1 MPLKKIQVKTG
12 MNRENTNYAGEG
24 GYWSGDKIRFRSGY
38 AEKIGGWITNSSGTF
53 AGVCRSLFNW
63 ISLTSENLLSVGT
76 NQRYYIQNNGAFY
89 SITPVSRTVT
99 YLVNNPFTTVS
110 GSNLVTVTDAGLVS
124 TVGTFVTF
132 SGATAVGGLT
142 LNGSYEIVTV
152 GAGTYTIYAPG
163 ATSGATGGGAL
174 VVATYD
180 ISASS
185 ATYSAISSA
194 GWGVSSWGSGAWGTS
209 TGGAIPLALWSQS
222 NWGQDLVF
230 GARSGEI
237 YYWVKDATT
246 YAPAVTMLAYANSI
260 PKTYKTVQ
268 ANVTGSTTFVV
279 SDTLDINYGAVVS
292 VRSGGGTIPAGTYVV
307 YSGVSGW
314 NGSTTITVSAAVTL
328 TTASVVNF
336 SFAGNT
342 SPTQINQIVSF
353 STYQFA
359 VALGSSPY
367 DPSTPTPAFNPMLV
381 RWSDQSVVAE
391 WTPTTFNQSGESLLA
406 NGSYIVG
413 GAIARQELLIWTD
426 KALYSMQYIGAP
438 YVFNFQTLMDN
449 ISIMSPNAMITI
461 NNVTYWMGV
470 DKFYQYGGT
479 VAPLP
484 CTIRQYIF
492 NNLNITQSFQVVC
505 GHNEEYSEIWWHY
518 PSSTSNTNDSYV
530 IWNYADSNWYFG
542 TMNRTA
548 WYDTPLSATPL
559 AAISVQNS
567 FINKGVPITSLTTA
581 AGTVTVN
588 FATQTATAV
597 VGDKITISD
606 ATPTTTFNGTYTITA
621 ATTSS
626 IQYASGITGAFT
638 SGTVS
643 NLPMGSTDT
652 TIPTVNCASFPNAG
666 VVLID
671 SEQIAYTSNTGSSLS
686 GLTRGYNSTTA
697 VAHAVYSQ
705 ITQTPSN
712 QIVKHEIGYDDG
724 SVTPAVALPAYI
736 ETSDFDLDDGER
748 LSFISRIIPD
758 LTFEGST
765 AGSNPQVLLT
775 LKPRY
780 YPGSNYDTSTPGSV
794 DSTVLPPTPPA
805 QIPVEQYT
813 GVLYARVRGRQ
824 IAFRVESVKKGTT
837 WQLGLMRFDIRP
849 DGRR

>member
-38 AEKIGGWITNSSGTF
+38 AEKIGGWLTNSSGTF

-89 SITPVSRTVT
+89 PITPISRTVT

-163 ATSGATGGGAL
+163 ATSGATGGGAV
-174 VVATYD
+174 VVAKYELA
-180 ISASS
+180 ASS
-185 ATYSAISSA
+185 AIYSSISSA

-209 TGGAIPLALWSQS
+209 TGASIPLALWSQS

-237 YYWVKDATT
+237 YYWVKDTT
-246 YAPAVTMLAYANSI
+246 SYAPATTIHTYANTQV
-260 PKTYKTVQ
+260 KTTKLATFGGITSTITVP
-268 ANVTGSTTFVV
+268 
-279 SDTLDINYGAVVS
+279 DTLDLDVGAVI
-292 VRSGGGTIPAGTYVV
+292 SGTNITAGTYVTTAWDGSTSV
-307 YSGVSGW
+307 PISAPTLGASSGSYTFSYSGL
-314 NGSTTITVSAAVTL
+314 AAP
-328 TTASVVNF
+328 N
-336 SFAGNT
+336 
-342 SPTQINQIVSF
+342 QINQVVVF
-353 STYQFA
+353 STYQFV
-359 VALGSSPY
+359 VALGSTPY
-367 DPSTPTPAFNPMLV
+367 DPSSFTPAFNPMLV
-381 RWSDQSVVAE
+381 RWSDQSVAAE
-391 WTPTTFNQSGESLLA
+391 WTPTTFNQSGEVLLA

-413 GAIARQELLIWTD
+413 GATARQELLIWTD

-470 DKFYQYGGT
+470 DKFYVYNGT
-479 VAPLP
+479 VQPLP

-530 IWNYADSNWYFG
+530 IWNYADNNWYFG
-542 TMNRTA
+542 TINRTA
-548 WYDTPLSATPL
+548 WYDTPLSPNPL

-567 FINKGVPITSLTTA
+567 YLSSAI
-581 AGTVTVN
+581 
-588 FATQTATAV
+588 TATSTQ
-597 VGDKITISD
+597 IPMIIS
-606 ATPTTTFNGTYTITA
+606 
-621 ATTSS
+621 TS
-626 IQYASGITGAFT
+626 YPNSGSVI
-638 SGTVS
+638 
-643 NLPMGSTDT
+643 
-652 TIPTVNCASFPNAG
+652 
-666 VVLID
+666 ID
-671 SEQIAYTSNTGSSLS
+671 SEQIAYTSNGGTFLS
-686 GLTRGYNSTTA
+686 GLTRGFNGTTA
-697 VAHAVYSQ
+697 ASHTIYSAVSNS
-705 ITQTPSN
+705 PSN
-712 QIVKHEIGYDDG
+712 QVIRHEIGYDDG
-724 SVTPAVALPAYI
+724 SVTPAVAIPAYI
-736 ETSDFDLDDGER
+736 ETSDFDLGDGER

-758 LTFEGST
+758 LTFDGST

-794 DSTVLPPTPPA
+794 DSTVLPPTPPT

-824 IAFRVESVKKGTT
+824 IAFRVESTKKGTS

>member
-38 AEKIGGWITNSSGTF
+38 AEKIGGWLTNSSGTF

-110 GSNLVTVTDAGLVS
+110 SSNLVTVTDAGLVS

-163 ATSGATGGGAL
+163 ATSGATGGGAV
-174 VVATYD
+174 VVAKYELA
-180 ISASS
+180 ASS
-185 ATYSAISSA
+185 AIYSSISSA

-209 TGGAIPLALWSQS
+209 TGASIPLALWSQS

-237 YYWVKDATT
+237 YYWVKDTT
-246 YAPAVTMLAYANSI
+246 SYAPATTIHTYANTQV
-260 PKTYKTVQ
+260 KTTKLATFGGITSTITVP
-268 ANVTGSTTFVV
+268 
-279 SDTLDINYGAVVS
+279 DTLDLDVGAVI
-292 VRSGGGTIPAGTYVV
+292 SGTNITAGTYVTTAWDGSTSV
-307 YSGVSGW
+307 PISAPTLGASSGSYTFSYSGL
-314 NGSTTITVSAAVTL
+314 AAP
-328 TTASVVNF
+328 N
-336 SFAGNT
+336 
-342 SPTQINQIVSF
+342 QINQVVVF
-353 STYQFA
+353 STYQFV
-359 VALGSSPY
+359 VALGSTPY
-367 DPSTPTPAFNPMLV
+367 DPSSFTPAFNPMLV
-381 RWSDQSVVAE
+381 RWSDQSVAAE
-391 WTPTTFNQSGESLLA
+391 WTPTTFNQSGEVLLA

-413 GAIARQELLIWTD
+413 GATARQELLIWTD

-470 DKFYQYGGT
+470 DKFYVYNGT
-479 VAPLP
+479 VQPLP
-484 CTIRQYIF
+484 CTIRQYVF

-530 IWNYADSNWYFG
+530 IWNYADNNWYFG
-542 TMNRTA
+542 TINRTA
-548 WYDTPLSATPL
+548 WYDTPLSPNPL

-567 FINKGVPITSLTTA
+567 YLSSAI
-581 AGTVTVN
+581 
-588 FATQTATAV
+588 TATSTQ
-597 VGDKITISD
+597 IPMIIS
-606 ATPTTTFNGTYTITA
+606 
-621 ATTSS
+621 TS
-626 IQYASGITGAFT
+626 YPNSGSVI
-638 SGTVS
+638 
-643 NLPMGSTDT
+643 
-652 TIPTVNCASFPNAG
+652 
-666 VVLID
+666 ID
-671 SEQIAYTSNTGSSLS
+671 SEQIAYTSNGGTFLS
-686 GLTRGYNSTTA
+686 GLTRGFNGTTA
-697 VAHAVYSQ
+697 ASHTIYSAVSNS
-705 ITQTPSN
+705 PSN
-712 QIVKHEIGYDDG
+712 QVIRHEIGYDDG
-724 SVTPAVALPAYI
+724 SVTPAVAIPAYI
-736 ETSDFDLDDGER
+736 ETSDFDLGDGER

-758 LTFEGST
+758 LTFDGST

-794 DSTVLPPTPPA
+794 DSTVLPPTPPT

-824 IAFRVESVKKGTT
+824 IAFRVESTKKGTS

>member
-38 AEKIGGWITNSSGTF
+38 AEKIGGWLTNSSGTF

-63 ISLTSENLLSVGT
+63 VSLTSENLLSVGT

-132 SGATAVGGLT
+132 SGSTAVGGLT

-163 ATSGATGGGAL
+163 ATSGATGGGAV

-230 GARSGEI
+230 GARSGAL
-237 YYWVKDATT
+237 YYWVKDTTT
-246 YAPAVTMLAYANSI
+246 YAPATTINAYAETQQ
-260 PKTYKTVQ
+260 KTSKTTAVF
-268 ANVTGSTTFVV
+268 AVGSVTVST
-279 SDTLDINYGAVVS
+279 SDTVDIDIGAAIYHGSISSANYVG
-292 VRSGGGTIPAGTYVV
+292 YVDT
-307 YSGVSGW
+307 SW
-314 NGSTTITVSAAVTL
+314 NGSTTVTIGGGTGYTSASA
-328 TTASVVNF
+328 TAIFTYS
-336 SFAGNT
+336 GNT
-342 SPTQINQIVSF
+342 APKQINQVVIF
-353 STYQFA
+353 STYQFV
-359 VALGSSPY
+359 VALGSTPY
-367 DPSTPTPAFNPMLV
+367 DPSTFNPAFNPMLV
-381 RWSDQSVVAE
+381 RWSDQSVAAE
-391 WTPTTFNQSGESLLA
+391 WTPTTFNQSGEVLLA

-413 GAIARQELLIWTD
+413 GATARQELLIWTD

-438 YVFNFQTLMDN
+438 FVFNFQTLMDN

-470 DKFYQYGGT
+470 DKFYVYNGT
-479 VAPLP
+479 VQPLP
-484 CTIRQYIF
+484 CTIRQYVF
-492 NNLNITQSFQVVC
+492 HNLNITQSFQVVC

-530 IWNYADSNWYFG
+530 IWNYADNNWYFG
-542 TMNRTA
+542 TINRTA
-548 WYDTPLSATPL
+548 WYDTPLLPNPL
-559 AAISVQNS
+559 AAISVQNA
-567 FINKGVPITSLTTA
+567 FINKGVPITSITTA

-588 FATQTATAV
+588 FATQSATAI

-638 SGTVS
+638 SGTIS
-643 NLPMGSTDT
+643 GLPMGSTDT

-671 SEQIAYTSNTGSSLS
+671 SEQIAYTSNSGSSL
-686 GLTRGYNSTTA
+686 GGVTRGYNSTTA
-697 VAHAVYSQ
+697 VAHKAYSQ
-705 ITQTPSN
+705 VTQVPAN

-724 SVTPAVALPAYI
+724 SVTPTVAIPAYI
-736 ETSDFDLDDGER
+736 ETSDFDLDDGEH
-748 LSFISRIIPD
+748 LSFVSRIIPD

-824 IAFRVESVKKGTT
+824 IAFRVESTKKGTS

>member
-38 AEKIGGWITNSSGTF
+38 AEKIGGWVTNSSNSF

-63 ISLTSENLLSVGT
+63 ITLSSEDLTATGT
-76 NQRYYIQNNGAFY
+76 NQRYYIQNNGTFY

-110 GSNLVTVTDAGLVS
+110 SSNLVTVTDAGFTS
-124 TVGTFVTF
+124 TVGSFVTF

-163 ATSGATGGGAL
+163 ATSGATGGGAV

-194 GWGVSSWGSGAWGTS
+194 GWGVSSWGTGGWGTS
-209 TGGAIPLALWSQS
+209 TGGYIPLALWSQS
-222 NWGQDLVF
+222 TWGQDLVF

-237 YYWVKDATT
+237 YYWVKDTT
-246 YAPAVTMLAYANSI
+246 SYAPATTIHTYANTQV
-260 PKTYKTVQ
+260 KTTKLATFGGITSTITVP
-268 ANVTGSTTFVV
+268 
-279 SDTLDINYGAVVS
+279 DTLDLDVGAVI
-292 VRSGGGTIPAGTYVV
+292 SGTNITAGTYVTTA
-307 YSGVSGW
+307 W
-314 NGSTTITVSAAVTL
+314 NGSTSVPISAPTL
-328 TTASVVNF
+328 GASSGSYTF
-336 SFAGNT
+336 SYSGLAAPN
-342 SPTQINQIVSF
+342 QINQVVIF
-353 STYQFA
+353 STYQFI
-359 VALGSSPY
+359 VALGSTPY
-367 DPSTPTPAFNPMLV
+367 DPSIISNFTPAFNPMLV
-381 RWSDQSVVAE
+381 RWSDQSVAAE

-449 ISIMSPNAMITI
+449 ISIMSPNAMLTV
-461 NNVTYWMGV
+461 NNITYWMGV

-559 AAISVQNS
+559 AAISVQNA
-567 FINKGVPITSLTTA
+567 FINKGVPITSITTA

-588 FATQTATAV
+588 FATQSATAI
-597 VGDKITISD
+597 VGDKITVTSVVPLGYNVTD
-606 ATPTTTFNGTYTITA
+606 ATITA

-626 IQYASGITGAFT
+626 VSYVNATTGAMT
-638 SGTVS
+638 TAGTVS
-643 NLPMGSTDT
+643 NLPM
-652 TIPTVNCASFPNAG
+652 A
-666 VVLID
+666 
-671 SEQIAYTSNTGSSLS
+671 SSLFAEILAT
-686 GLTRGYNSTTA
+686 LTMSSRLLALTGRDRSLRASMTFVTA
-697 VAHAVYSQ
+697 
-705 ITQTPSN
+705 
-712 QIVKHEIGYDDG
+712 
-724 SVTPAVALPAYI
+724 
-736 ETSDFDLDDGER
+736 F
-748 LSFISRIIPD
+748 
-758 LTFEGST
+758 
-765 AGSNPQVLLT
+765 
-775 LKPRY
+775 
-780 YPGSNYDTSTPGSV
+780 
-794 DSTVLPPTPPA
+794 
-805 QIPVEQYT
+805 
-813 GVLYARVRGRQ
+813 
-824 IAFRVESVKKGTT
+824 
-837 WQLGLMRFDIRP
+837 
-849 DGRR
+849 

>member
-38 AEKIGGWITNSSGTF
+38 AEKIGGWLTNSSGTF

-110 GSNLVTVTDAGLVS
+110 SSNLVTVTDAGLVS

-163 ATSGATGGGAL
+163 ATSGATGGGAV
-174 VVATYD
+174 VVAKYELA
-180 ISASS
+180 ASS
-185 ATYSAISSA
+185 AIYSSISSA

-209 TGGAIPLALWSQS
+209 TGASIPLALWSQS

-230 GARSGEI
+230 GARSGAI
-237 YYWVKDATT
+237 YYWVKDTT
-246 YAPAVTMLAYANSI
+246 SYAPATTINTYANTQV
-260 PKTYKTVQ
+260 KTTKLATFGGITSTITVP
-268 ANVTGSTTFVV
+268 
-279 SDTLDINYGAVVS
+279 DTLDLDVGAVI
-292 VRSGGGTIPAGTYVV
+292 SGTNITAGTYVTTAWDGSTSV
-307 YSGVSGW
+307 PISAPTLGASSGSYTFSYSGL
-314 NGSTTITVSAAVTL
+314 AAP
-328 TTASVVNF
+328 N
-336 SFAGNT
+336 
-342 SPTQINQIVSF
+342 QINQVVVF
-353 STYQFA
+353 STYQFV
-359 VALGSSPY
+359 VALGSTPY
-367 DPSTPTPAFNPMLV
+367 DPSSFTPAFNPMLV
-381 RWSDQSVVAE
+381 RWSDQSVAAE
-391 WTPTTFNQSGESLLA
+391 WTPTTFNQSGEVLLA

-413 GAIARQELLIWTD
+413 GATARQELLIWTD

-470 DKFYQYGGT
+470 DKFYVYNGT
-479 VAPLP
+479 VQPLP

-530 IWNYADSNWYFG
+530 IWNYADNNWYFG
-542 TMNRTA
+542 TINRTA
-548 WYDTPLSATPL
+548 WYDTPLSPNPL

-567 FINKGVPITSLTTA
+567 YLSSAI
-581 AGTVTVN
+581 
-588 FATQTATAV
+588 TATSTQ
-597 VGDKITISD
+597 IPMIIS
-606 ATPTTTFNGTYTITA
+606 
-621 ATTSS
+621 TS
-626 IQYASGITGAFT
+626 YPNSGSVI
-638 SGTVS
+638 
-643 NLPMGSTDT
+643 
-652 TIPTVNCASFPNAG
+652 
-666 VVLID
+666 ID
-671 SEQIAYTSNTGSSLS
+671 SEQIAYTSNGGTFLS
-686 GLTRGYNSTTA
+686 GLTRGFNGTTA
-697 VAHAVYSQ
+697 ASHTIYSAVSNS
-705 ITQTPSN
+705 PSN
-712 QIVKHEIGYDDG
+712 QVIRHEIGYDDG
-724 SVTPAVALPAYI
+724 SVTPAVAIPAYI
-736 ETSDFDLDDGER
+736 ETSDFDLGDGER

-758 LTFEGST
+758 LTFDGST

-824 IAFRVESVKKGTT
+824 IAFRVESTKKGTS

>member
-38 AEKIGGWITNSSGTF
+38 AEKIGGWLTNSSGTF

-89 SITPVSRTVT
+89 PITPISRTVT

-163 ATSGATGGGAL
+163 ATSGATGGGAV
-174 VVATYD
+174 VVAKYELA
-180 ISASS
+180 ASS
-185 ATYSAISSA
+185 AIYSSISSA

-209 TGGAIPLALWSQS
+209 TGASIPLALWSQS

-230 GARSGEI
+230 GARSGAI
-237 YYWVKDATT
+237 YYWVKDTT
-246 YAPAVTMLAYANSI
+246 SYAPATTIHTYANTQV
-260 PKTYKTVQ
+260 KTTKLATFGGITSTITVP
-268 ANVTGSTTFVV
+268 
-279 SDTLDINYGAVVS
+279 DTLDLDVGAVI
-292 VRSGGGTIPAGTYVV
+292 SGTNITAGTYVTTAWDGSTSV
-307 YSGVSGW
+307 PISAPTLGASSGSYTFSYSGL
-314 NGSTTITVSAAVTL
+314 AAP
-328 TTASVVNF
+328 N
-336 SFAGNT
+336 
-342 SPTQINQIVSF
+342 QINQVVVF
-353 STYQFA
+353 STYQFV
-359 VALGSSPY
+359 VALGSTPY
-367 DPSTPTPAFNPMLV
+367 DPSSFTPAFNPMLV
-381 RWSDQSVVAE
+381 RWSDQSVAAE
-391 WTPTTFNQSGESLLA
+391 WTPTTFNQSGEVLLA

-413 GAIARQELLIWTD
+413 GATARQELLIWTD

-470 DKFYQYGGT
+470 DKFYVYNGT
-479 VAPLP
+479 VQPLP

-530 IWNYADSNWYFG
+530 IWNYADNNWYFG
-542 TMNRTA
+542 TINRTA
-548 WYDTPLSATPL
+548 WYDTPLSPNPL

-567 FINKGVPITSLTTA
+567 YLSSAI
-581 AGTVTVN
+581 
-588 FATQTATAV
+588 TATSTQ
-597 VGDKITISD
+597 IPMIIS
-606 ATPTTTFNGTYTITA
+606 
-621 ATTSS
+621 TS
-626 IQYASGITGAFT
+626 YPNSGSVI
-638 SGTVS
+638 
-643 NLPMGSTDT
+643 
-652 TIPTVNCASFPNAG
+652 
-666 VVLID
+666 ID
-671 SEQIAYTSNTGSSLS
+671 SEQIAYTSNGGTFLS
-686 GLTRGYNSTTA
+686 GLTRGFNGTTA
-697 VAHAVYSQ
+697 ASHTIYSAVSNS
-705 ITQTPSN
+705 PSN
-712 QIVKHEIGYDDG
+712 QVIRHEIGYDDG
-724 SVTPAVALPAYI
+724 SVTPAVAIPAYI
-736 ETSDFDLDDGER
+736 ETSDFDLGDGER

-758 LTFEGST
+758 LTFDGST

-824 IAFRVESVKKGTT
+824 IAFRVESTKKGTS

>member
-38 AEKIGGWITNSSGTF
+38 AEKIGGWLTNSSGTF

-110 GSNLVTVTDAGLVS
+110 SSNLVTVTDAGLVS

-163 ATSGATGGGAL
+163 ATSGATGGGAV
-174 VVATYD
+174 VVAKYELA
-180 ISASS
+180 ASS
-185 ATYSAISSA
+185 AIYSSISSA

-209 TGGAIPLALWSQS
+209 TGASIPLALWSQS

-230 GARSGEI
+230 GARSGAI
-237 YYWVKDATT
+237 YYWVKDTT
-246 YAPAVTMLAYANSI
+246 SYAPATTINTYANTQV
-260 PKTYKTVQ
+260 KTTKLATFGGITSTITVP
-268 ANVTGSTTFVV
+268 
-279 SDTLDINYGAVVS
+279 DTLDLDVGAVI
-292 VRSGGGTIPAGTYVV
+292 SGTNITAGTYVTTAWDGSTSV
-307 YSGVSGW
+307 PISAPTLGASSGSYTFSYSGL
-314 NGSTTITVSAAVTL
+314 AAP
-328 TTASVVNF
+328 N
-336 SFAGNT
+336 
-342 SPTQINQIVSF
+342 QINQVVVF
-353 STYQFA
+353 STYQFV
-359 VALGSSPY
+359 VALGSTPY
-367 DPSTPTPAFNPMLV
+367 DPSSFTPAFNPMLV
-381 RWSDQSVVAE
+381 RWSDQSVAAE
-391 WTPTTFNQSGESLLA
+391 WTPTTFNQSGEVLLA

-413 GAIARQELLIWTD
+413 GATARQELLIWTD

-470 DKFYQYGGT
+470 DKFYVYNGT
-479 VAPLP
+479 VQPLP

-530 IWNYADSNWYFG
+530 IWNYADNNWYFG
-542 TMNRTA
+542 TINRTA
-548 WYDTPLSATPL
+548 WYDTPLSPNPL

-567 FINKGVPITSLTTA
+567 YLSSAI
-581 AGTVTVN
+581 
-588 FATQTATAV
+588 TATSTQ
-597 VGDKITISD
+597 IPMIIS
-606 ATPTTTFNGTYTITA
+606 
-621 ATTSS
+621 TS
-626 IQYASGITGAFT
+626 YPNSGSVI
-638 SGTVS
+638 
-643 NLPMGSTDT
+643 
-652 TIPTVNCASFPNAG
+652 
-666 VVLID
+666 ID
-671 SEQIAYTSNTGSSLS
+671 SEQIAYTSNGGTFLS
-686 GLTRGYNSTTA
+686 GLTRGFNGTTA
-697 VAHAVYSQ
+697 ASHTIYSAVSNS
-705 ITQTPSN
+705 PSN
-712 QIVKHEIGYDDG
+712 QVIRHEIGYDDG
-724 SVTPAVALPAYI
+724 SVTPAVAIPAYI
-736 ETSDFDLDDGER
+736 ETSDFDLGDGER

-758 LTFEGST
+758 LTFDGST

-794 DSTVLPPTPPA
+794 DSTVLPPTPPT

-824 IAFRVESVKKGTT
+824 IAFRVESTKKGTS

>member
-38 AEKIGGWITNSSGTF
+38 AEKIGGWLTNSSGTF

-110 GSNLVTVTDAGLVS
+110 SSNLVTVTDAGLVS

-163 ATSGATGGGAL
+163 ATSGATGGGAV
-174 VVATYD
+174 VVAKYELA
-180 ISASS
+180 ASS
-185 ATYSAISSA
+185 AIYSSISSA

-209 TGGAIPLALWSQS
+209 TGASIPLALWSQS

-237 YYWVKDATT
+237 YYWVKDTT
-246 YAPAVTMLAYANSI
+246 SYAPATTIHTYANTQV
-260 PKTYKTVQ
+260 KTTKLATFGGITSTITVP
-268 ANVTGSTTFVV
+268 
-279 SDTLDINYGAVVS
+279 DTLDLDVGAVI
-292 VRSGGGTIPAGTYVV
+292 SGTNITAGTYVTTAWDGSTSV
-307 YSGVSGW
+307 PISAPTLGASSGSYTFSYSGL
-314 NGSTTITVSAAVTL
+314 AAP
-328 TTASVVNF
+328 N
-336 SFAGNT
+336 
-342 SPTQINQIVSF
+342 QINQVVVF
-353 STYQFA
+353 STYQFV
-359 VALGSSPY
+359 VALGSTPY
-367 DPSTPTPAFNPMLV
+367 DPSSFTPAFNPMLV
-381 RWSDQSVVAE
+381 RWSDQSVAAE
-391 WTPTTFNQSGESLLA
+391 WTPTTFNQSGEVLLA

-413 GAIARQELLIWTD
+413 GATARQELLIWTD

-470 DKFYQYGGT
+470 DKFYVYNGT
-479 VAPLP
+479 VQPLP

-530 IWNYADSNWYFG
+530 IWNYADNNWYFG
-542 TMNRTA
+542 TINRTA
-548 WYDTPLSATPL
+548 WYDTPLSPNPL

-567 FINKGVPITSLTTA
+567 YLSSAI
-581 AGTVTVN
+581 
-588 FATQTATAV
+588 TATSTQ
-597 VGDKITISD
+597 IPMIIS
-606 ATPTTTFNGTYTITA
+606 
-621 ATTSS
+621 TS
-626 IQYASGITGAFT
+626 YPNSGSVI
-638 SGTVS
+638 
-643 NLPMGSTDT
+643 
-652 TIPTVNCASFPNAG
+652 
-666 VVLID
+666 ID
-671 SEQIAYTSNTGSSLS
+671 SEQIAYTSNGGTFLS
-686 GLTRGYNSTTA
+686 GLTRGFNGTTA
-697 VAHAVYSQ
+697 ASHTIYSAVSNS
-705 ITQTPSN
+705 PSN
-712 QIVKHEIGYDDG
+712 QVIRHEIGYDDG
-724 SVTPAVALPAYI
+724 SVTPAVAIPAYI
-736 ETSDFDLDDGER
+736 ETSDFDLGDGER

-758 LTFEGST
+758 LTFDGST

-794 DSTVLPPTPPA
+794 DSTVLPPTPPT

-824 IAFRVESVKKGTT
+824 IAFRVESTKKGTS

>member
-38 AEKIGGWITNSSGTF
+38 AEKIGGWLTNSSGTF

-110 GSNLVTVTDAGLVS
+110 SSNLVTVTDAGLVS

-163 ATSGATGGGAL
+163 ATSGATGGGAV
-174 VVATYD
+174 VVAKYELA
-180 ISASS
+180 ASS
-185 ATYSAISSA
+185 AIYSSISSA

-209 TGGAIPLALWSQS
+209 TGASIPLALWSQS

-230 GARSGEI
+230 GARSGAI
-237 YYWVKDATT
+237 YYWVKDTT
-246 YAPAVTMLAYANSI
+246 SYAPATTIHTYANTQV
-260 PKTYKTVQ
+260 KTTKLATFGGITSTITVP
-268 ANVTGSTTFVV
+268 
-279 SDTLDINYGAVVS
+279 DTLDLDVGAVI
-292 VRSGGGTIPAGTYVV
+292 SGTNITAGTYVTTAWDGSTSV
-307 YSGVSGW
+307 PISAPTLGASSGSYTFSYSGL
-314 NGSTTITVSAAVTL
+314 AAP
-328 TTASVVNF
+328 N
-336 SFAGNT
+336 
-342 SPTQINQIVSF
+342 QINQVVVF
-353 STYQFA
+353 STYQFV
-359 VALGSSPY
+359 VALGSTPY
-367 DPSTPTPAFNPMLV
+367 DPSSFTPAFNPMLV
-381 RWSDQSVVAE
+381 RWSDQSVAAE
-391 WTPTTFNQSGESLLA
+391 WTPTTFNQSGEVLLA

-413 GAIARQELLIWTD
+413 GATARQELLIWTD

-470 DKFYQYGGT
+470 DKFYVYNGT
-479 VAPLP
+479 VQPLP

-530 IWNYADSNWYFG
+530 IWNYADNNWYFG
-542 TMNRTA
+542 TINRTA
-548 WYDTPLSATPL
+548 WYDTPLSPNPL

-567 FINKGVPITSLTTA
+567 YLSSAI
-581 AGTVTVN
+581 
-588 FATQTATAV
+588 TATSTQ
-597 VGDKITISD
+597 IPMIIS
-606 ATPTTTFNGTYTITA
+606 
-621 ATTSS
+621 TS
-626 IQYASGITGAFT
+626 YPNSGSVI
-638 SGTVS
+638 
-643 NLPMGSTDT
+643 
-652 TIPTVNCASFPNAG
+652 
-666 VVLID
+666 ID
-671 SEQIAYTSNTGSSLS
+671 SEQIAYTSNGGTFLS
-686 GLTRGYNSTTA
+686 GLTRGFNGTTA
-697 VAHAVYSQ
+697 ASHTIYSAVSNS
-705 ITQTPSN
+705 PSN
-712 QIVKHEIGYDDG
+712 QVIRHEIGYDDG
-724 SVTPAVALPAYI
+724 SVTPAVAIPAYI
-736 ETSDFDLDDGER
+736 ETSDFDLGDGER

-758 LTFEGST
+758 LTFDGST

-794 DSTVLPPTPPA
+794 DSTVLPPTPPT

-824 IAFRVESVKKGTT
+824 IAFRVESTKKGTS